1 MALWAFDYTYMLEA
15 TEPVEKTILG
25 NVICEETA
33 ADDADPELDNPA
45 GVKADAPEDE
55 LSIGLS
61 MAIVEGSEVVE
72 VALVM

>member
-1 MALWAFDYTYMLEA
+1 MLEA

-33 ADDADPELDNPA
+33 ADDADPELDSSA
-45 GVKADAPEDE
+45 EAEADALADKPSIE
-55 LSIGLS
+55 LSGAL
-61 MAIVEGSEVVE
+61 VEDTEVVE